1 MRAVCFDLDD
11 TLGRYASDFSAF
23 LALVRNELAL
33 HQCDMNAFARLVSEE
48 MRRDGPLTFELVLRR
63 VLERLQ
69 QRPPADLA
77 ALTRAAL
84 AMYAADYR
92 PLPGAAELL
101 DRLDAAGVKLALLT
115 NGPDDMQRAAL
126 AALGFEGHF
135 RAVLVSGDRDV
146 AARKPAPRIFS
157 LACTALEVTPEEA
170 VMVGDDLDADVAGAL
185 DFGMGAVL
193 VGPLAEAGGGAAPS
207 APALWR
213 ARDLAEVGRLL
224 AEPSRMAP

>member
-11 TLGRYASDFSAF
+11 TLGRYSSDFSSF
-23 LALVRNELAL
+23 LALVRNELSL
-33 HQCDMNAFARLVSEE
+33 HQCDMNAFSRLVEEE
-48 MRRDGPLTFELVLRR
+48 MRRDGPLTFVLVLER

-77 ALTRAAL
+77 ALTRDAL

-101 DRLDAAGVKLALLT
+101 ERLDSAGVRMALLT

-126 AALGFEGHF
+126 KALGFERRF
-135 RAVLVSGDRDV
+135 RTVLVSGDRDV
-146 AARKPAPRIFS
+146 AARKPAPRIFA

-170 VMVGDDLDADVAGAL
+170 VMVGDDLDADVLGAL
-185 DFGMGAVL
+185 DFGMAAVQ
-193 VGPLAEAGGGAAPS
+193 VGAAPG
-207 APALWR
+207 AEATDAVQAGLR
-213 ARDLAEVGRLL
+213 HARDLAEVGRLL
-224 AEPSRMAP
+224 APPSRMAS

>member
-84 AMYAADYR
+84 AAQAGPPGVTRLIVHVVPDR
-92 PLPGAAELL
+92 APGA
-101 DRLDAAGVKLALLT
+101 GS
-115 NGPDDMQRAAL
+115 
-126 AALGFEGHF
+126 H
-135 RAVLVSGDRDV
+135 
-146 AARKPAPRIFS
+146 
-157 LACTALEVTPEEA
+157 
-170 VMVGDDLDADVAGAL
+170 
-185 DFGMGAVL
+185 
-193 VGPLAEAGGGAAPS
+193 
-207 APALWR
+207 
-213 ARDLAEVGRLL
+213 
-224 AEPSRMAP
+224 EP